1 MKGGVEVPMS
11 KALNPDYSGGA
22 AQWPTALS
30 VVVPDSF
37 QLDLYLCECH
47 RIPEK
52 ERTDCS
58 H

>member
-1 MKGGVEVPMS
+1 MS